1 MKKIQNKDSKSKIR
15 KRKKNQKEQTGF
27 KATEKNK
34 YIIITAYSI
43 IIMVSALFF
52 NSPLEIIIGMKKIL
66 GAQSILVT
74 DYMAIASPG
83 AAIFNSGLMM
93 LIAIIISKKSKVNMN
108 GTIIAAIFTVAG
120 FALFGKNIY
129 NTWSIVFGVFI
140 YSKLQ
145 KESFSK
151 FLLIALFGTALGP
164 MVSQISFCLNLN
176 PIIAII
182 TANIAGIMAGLIL
195 PSLAHHFIVFHEGF
209 NIYNIGFTAGMIGT
223 LFMSLFRAFGIETPS
238 VSLLVEG
245 YNTELNTYLILLF
258 SSMIL
263 VGYLFNNKSFRG
275 YSKLLKHTGRLVDD
289 FVVTEGFGISFI
301 NMGLLGLFSTL
312 YIYIIHGNL
321 NGPVIGGLFTVI
333 AFGAFGKHLKNV
345 APIFVGVVLGAYL
358 QIWDINSVGA
368 ILAVLFGTTLAPI
381 AGVFGWRSGI
391 AAGFLHMALVMN
403 IGYLHGGMN
412 LYNNG
417 FAGGMVAAILV
428 PIISAFKED
437 INAKRS

>member
-1 MKKIQNKDSKSKIR
+1 MKKIQNKDSKSKIK
-15 KRKKNQKEQTGF
+15 KRNQKEQTGF

-52 NSPLEIIIGMKKIL
+52 NSPLEILIGMKKIL

-145 KESFSK
+145 KENFSR

-164 MVSQISFCLNLN
+164 MVSQISFCLNIN

-182 TANIAGIMAGLIL
+182 IANIAGIMAGLIL

-209 NIYNIGFTAGMIGT
+209 NIYNIGFTAGMVGT
-223 LFMSLFRAFGIETPS
+223 LFMSLFRAFGIENPS

-245 YNTELNTYLILLF
+245 YNTKLNIYLIFLF
-258 SSMIL
+258 SSMLL
-263 VGYLFNNKSFRG
+263 VGYFFNNKSFRG

-358 QIWDINSVGA
+358 QIWDINSVGS

-428 PIISAFKED
+428 PIISAFKEGR
-437 INAKRS
+437 NAKRS

>member
-1 MKKIQNKDSKSKIR
+1 MFSS
-15 KRKKNQKEQTGF
+15 
-27 KATEKNK
+27 
-34 YIIITAYSI
+34 
-43 IIMVSALFF
+43 VFF
-52 NSPLEIIIGMKKIL
+52 NSPLEILTGMKQIL
-66 GAQSILVT
+66 IAQSILIS
-74 DYMAIASPG
+74 DYMAIANPG
-83 AAIFNSGLMM
+83 AAIFNSGLLM
-93 LIAIIISKKSKVNMN
+93 LIAVVISKVNKVNIN

-129 NTWSIVFGVFI
+129 NTWSIVFGVFL
-140 YSKLQ
+140 YSKFQ
-145 KESFSK
+145 NAPFRK

-164 MVSQISFCLNLN
+164 MISHLSFNIHLD
-176 PIIAII
+176 PISSIIIA
-182 TANIAGIMAGLIL
+182 NIVGILAGFIL

-223 LFMSLFRAFGIETPS
+223 VFMSLFRAFGIETPE
-238 VSLLVEG
+238 VSILVEG
-245 YNTELNTYLILLF
+245 YNLELNICLFLLF

-263 VGYLFNNKSFRG
+263 IGYLFNNKSFKG
-275 YSKLLKHTGRLVDD
+275 YTKLLTHTGRLVDD

-301 NMGLLGLFSTL
+301 NMGLLGLFSTI

-321 NGPVIGGLFTVI
+321 NGPVIGGIFTVV

-381 AGVFGWRSGI
+381 AGVFGWQSGV

-403 IGYLHGGMN
+403 IGYLHGGIN

-417 FAGGMVAAILV
+417 FSGGMVAAILV
-428 PIISAFKED
+428 PIITAFKEGQ
-437 INAKRS
+437 NAKRS

>member
-1 MKKIQNKDSKSKIR
+1 MKKIQNKDSKSKIK
-15 KRKKNQKEQTGF
+15 KRNQKEQTGF

-52 NSPLEIIIGMKKIL
+52 NSPLEILIGMKKIL

-145 KESFSK
+145 KENFSR

-164 MVSQISFCLNLN
+164 MVSQISFCLNIN

-182 TANIAGIMAGLIL
+182 IANIAGIMAGLIL

-209 NIYNIGFTAGMIGT
+209 NIYNIGFTAGMVGT
-223 LFMSLFRAFGIETPS
+223 LFMSLFRAFGIENPS

-245 YNTELNTYLILLF
+245 YNTKLNIYLIFLF
-258 SSMIL
+258 SSMLL
-263 VGYLFNNKSFRG
+263 VGYCFNNKSFRG

-358 QIWDINSVGA
+358 QIWDINSVGS

-428 PIISAFKED
+428 PIISAFKEGR
-437 INAKRS
+437 NAKRS